1 MIGRVALLVTFKKA
15 KPKSQSLSRSH
26 IRDFCA
32 IQVKTKILIVIS
44 ALILGTG
51 CGSSSGLGKSYSYKP
66 SNVTWNGRTVN
77 TLIENRFPEYGM
89 GTANGCCVK
98 AQFSM
103 DVVTKDDKTIIGD
116 IKNSE
121 SGDPAHFASVIFFQ
135 ENQTD
140 TVTSGFDGKFTHTIH
155 TELERIEV
163 NNIGYETLVL
173 NIPKKW

>member
-1 MIGRVALLVTFKKA
+1 
-15 KPKSQSLSRSH
+15 
-26 IRDFCA
+26 
-32 IQVKTKILIVIS
+32 VKTKILIVIS

-163 NNIGYETLVL
+163 NNFGYETLVL